1 MDKSEERLIRLE
13 TEVKEI
19 KNKQQIT
26 DSHLEKMRNSI
37 EDSNSLIQ
45 DLRIVCTRIEETN
58 RNQNEILKELKESR
72 EKDKQKMNQYT
83 FWFFTTIL
91 GIIITAIMTTI
102 IK

>member
-1 MDKSEERLIRLE
+1 MSDVEERLIKME
-13 TEVKEI
+13 SEVDEI
-19 KNKQQIT
+19 KEKQRKT
-26 DSHLEKMRNSI
+26 ESHLQKMRDSI

-83 FWFFTTIL
+83 FWFLTTVL

>member
-1 MDKSEERLIRLE
+1 MNNIEERLIR
-13 TEVKEI
+13 TESEIDEI
-19 KNKQQIT
+19 KEKQRKT
-26 DSHLEKMRNSI
+26 ESHLQKMRDSI
-37 EDSNSLIQ
+37 EESNSLIQ

-83 FWFFTTIL
+83 FWFLTTVF